1 MISER
6 FDTIEDLEET
16 RNVDIDRR
24 LVAFQ
29 IGSPRTSTSN
39 VVLCM
44 RLPEGESEPWSR
56 N

>member
-29 IGSPRTSTSN
+29 IGSPRTSTASQCG
-39 VVLCM
+39 VMHEVA
-44 RLPEGESEPWSR
+44 
-56 N
+56 